1 MSEMHISEELWMRF
15 LDGNVS
21 EEENERLMRLLAED
35 DELLAEY
42 LTVSESLKRVDSKPL
57 ASPDLELAQK
67 RISEVE
73 NAGGTEN
80 EHEVILPRRSNFR
93 KYSAMAAAAAF
104 VIGVA
109 LFFLFRPDSND
120 NNLAQQEKKRVEM
133 EKKTQGQNQETTVKT
148 EQTDKTRQN
157 DMPSKNDAEGVQ
169 PEPTNAQPEEC
180 TTQMMEKQYA
190 QKAQANSLT
199 VTKPNKNDY
208 RVLCKNLEK
217 TLDFEWSAMNVQTL
231 HFEVKDPKGKTV
243 AETRDVSTRHYELKY
258 QDIQPEKKLTWA
270 LEVVFKDGAQEK
282 RTGQVQIDYNY

>member
-1 MSEMHISEELWMRF
+1 MKEMNIS
-15 LDGNVS
+15 
-21 EEENERLMRLLAED
+21 
-35 DELLAEY
+35 DELLSKFLEGRTDGAEDVR
-42 LTVSESLKRVDSKPL
+42 LLQELDAEDISLEDL
-57 ASPDLELAQK
+57 AAIAEAAKLVNVEPQKTPDLIKAEDQVKAVLDSSA
-67 RISEVE
+67 RETMPYV
-73 NAGGTEN
+73 TDR
-80 EHEVILPRRSNFR
+80 RRSR
-93 KYSAMAAAAAF
+93 QRIVWATAASVAVVLA
-104 VIGVA
+104 VA

-120 NNLAQQEKKRVEM
+120 NNLAQQEKERVET
-133 EKKTQGQNQETTVKT
+133 ESKTQEQNQETTVKT

-190 QKAQANSLT
+190 QKAQASSLT
-199 VTKPNKNDY
+199 VVKPNKDNY

-217 TLDFEWSAMNVQTL
+217 TLDFEWSATNVQTL

-270 LEVVFKDGAQEK
+270 LEVVFKDGTQEK
-282 RTGQVQIDYNY
+282 RTGQIQIDYNY

>member
-1 MSEMHISEELWMRF
+1 MKEMNIS
-15 LDGNVS
+15 
-21 EEENERLMRLLAED
+21 
-35 DELLAEY
+35 DELLSKFLEGRTDGAEDVR
-42 LTVSESLKRVDSKPL
+42 LLQELDAEDISLEDLAAIAEAAKLVDVEPQKT
-57 ASPDLELAQK
+57 PDLTKAEDQVKAVLDSSA
-67 RISEVE
+67 RETMPYV
-73 NAGGTEN
+73 TDR
-80 EHEVILPRRSNFR
+80 RRSR
-93 KYSAMAAAAAF
+93 QRIVWATAASVAVVLA
-104 VIGVA
+104 VA
-109 LFFLFRPDSND
+109 LFFLFRPERSD
-120 NNLAQQEKKRVEM
+120 NNLAQQEKERVET
-133 EKKTQGQNQETTVKT
+133 ESKTQGQNQETTVKT

-190 QKAQANSLT
+190 QKAQASSLT
-199 VTKPNKNDY
+199 VVKPNKDNY

-270 LEVVFKDGAQEK
+270 LVVVFKDGTQEK
-282 RTGQVQIDYNY
+282 RTGQIQIDYNY